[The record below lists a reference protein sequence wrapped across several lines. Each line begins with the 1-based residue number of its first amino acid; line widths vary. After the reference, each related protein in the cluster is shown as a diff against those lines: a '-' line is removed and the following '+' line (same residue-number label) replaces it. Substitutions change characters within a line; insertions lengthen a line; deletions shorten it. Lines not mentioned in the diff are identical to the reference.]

1 MYAEKSIQ
9 IVRDY
14 IEREYNGNMSAAAAF
29 FGINVH
35 TMRRWMLGERSPS
48 ITEIGKA
55 LDAIGVK
62 VLEPDRELE
71 GFSMIPKVT
80 ARAGAG
86 SSLVTE
92 DEVMGL
98 YAFRD
103 DFLNR
108 VGIHAQSSVMMDV
121 IGESMEPLIR
131 DKDTILVDQQ
141 AKDLIDG
148 KIFLVGFGDELLV
161 KRVQRTA
168 RGWLLRSENRDYADI
183 PVEGQDL
190 ENFRV
195 YGRVRWFGRVL

>member
-9 IVRDY
+9 IVKDY
-14 IEREYNGNMSAAAAF
+14 IERIYNGNMSAAAAF
-29 FGINVH
+29 FGVNVH
-35 TMRRWMLGERSPS
+35 TLRRWVLGERAPS
-48 ITEIGKA
+48 TVELGKA
-55 LDAIGVK
+55 LDAIGAK
-62 VLEPDRELE
+62 VLEPDEE
-71 GFSMIPKVT
+71 MKGFSMIPKVT

-86 SSLVTE
+86 SSLITE

-103 DFLNR
+103 DFLRR
-108 VGIHAQSSVMMDV
+108 VGIHSSRSVMMDV

-141 AKDLIDG
+141 ETTLIDG
-148 KIFLVGFGDELLV
+148 KIFLVGFGEELLV

-168 RGWLLRSENRDYADI
+168 RGWLLRSENKDYADI
-183 PVEGQDL
+183 VVEGPDL